1 MSFLYP
7 SMFWALT
14 ALAIPIAVHLFH
26 FRRHRQVWFSNTALL
41 KTIRQENV
49 RTRRL
54 KHLVA
59 LLLRCLFIVALVLA
73 FAFPYAPDAAAE
85 IDTEEGVV
93 GVYIDNS
100 MSMKAQSQKTTL
112 LEDARVAARNLVSKL
127 PPATRYLLLT
137 NSFEIPNEYPMNQEE
152 MLRQLDRMDL
162 EGRPVQLNEVIDRLE
177 MLKKRHGF
185 GKATLFAFSDFQ
197 QNMMDLDGVPR
208 DTSLQ
213 LVAVPLRAEVDANL
227 AVDTVWLDSPVI
239 QAGLANELHVRM
251 TNHGGKDVKGQPV
264 NLTMNG
270 KVCASATVD
279 LDAGASAE
287 LSMQFLLEEPVST
300 RCAVSL
306 VDYPIT
312 FDNDFR
318 FVVEPRA
325 SIQVVEVCRQQ
336 DRTPLSMVFDED
348 PQYRY
353 LRMDPSRIDLS
364 ALSKAQLIV
373 VDAASDLNATLR
385 EALLENASEGASV
398 AFFHD
403 DGRVVDTNTVSV
415 DQLAVRHAFFS
426 DLILDLPQH
435 ADLPKVK
442 RHVRLTPGAN
452 ASVLAR
458 LENGDPFLTEQAM
471 GRGRVYEVATLLDPA
486 WSTLSDNAL
495 FVPMMLKMA
504 LLGGGVGKLSYTLGE
519 DQTLLFNDL
528 EVTGN
533 LTVKVINEDGSFE
546 TMPAHEVRNNRLCV
560 FFQDALPEAGYYA
573 LSVNDSLCHLLAWN
587 DSRKESELRFMDGD
601 ALEKAFEAAGVEVKA
616 VLEPEAFSQH
626 DLVEAMARKSSQWR
640 WFALL
645 ALLALAGE
653 VAVLRFWK

>member
-26 FRRHRQVWFSNTALL
+26 FRRHQQVWFSNTALL
-41 KTIRQENV
+41 KTIRQENA

-59 LLLRCLFIVALVLA
+59 LLLRCLFIAALVLA

-112 LEDARVAARNLVSKL
+112 LEDARSSARSLVSKL
-127 PPATRYLLLT
+127 PPATRFLLLT

-162 EGRPVQLNEVIDRLE
+162 DGRPVKMNEVIDRLE

-185 GKATLFAFSDFQ
+185 GQATLFAFSDFQ
-197 QNMMDLDGVPR
+197 QHMMELGGVQR

-213 LVAVPLRAEVDANL
+213 LVVVPLRAEVDANL
-227 AVDTVWLDSPVI
+227 SVDTVWLDSPVI

-251 TNHGGKDVKGQPV
+251 TNHGGKEVKGQPI

-270 KVCASATVD
+270 RVCASTTVD

-287 LSMQFLLEEPVST
+287 QTMQFLLEEPGST
-300 RCAVSL
+300 ECAVSL

-312 FDNDFR
+312 FDNDYR
-318 FVVEPRA
+318 FVVAPRA
-325 SIQVVEVCRQQ
+325 TLQVVEVSRQH
-336 DRTPLSMVFDED
+336 DHTPLAMIFDED
-348 PQYRY
+348 SQYQY
-353 LRMDPSRIDLS
+353 LRMDPSRMDLS

-373 VDAASDLNATLR
+373 VDAASDLNETLR
-385 EALLENASEGASV
+385 QALLENAAEGASV

-403 DGRVVDTNTVSV
+403 DGRVVDTNAVSV

-442 RHVRLTPGAN
+442 RHVRLTLGAN
-452 ASVLAR
+452 TAVLAR
-458 LENGDPFLTEQAM
+458 LENGDPFLTEQAV
-471 GRGRVYEVATLLDPA
+471 GRGRVYEVATVLDPA
-486 WSTLSDNAL
+486 WSNLSDNAL

-533 LTVKVINEDGSFE
+533 LMVKVTNEDGSFE

-573 LSVNDSLCHLLAWN
+573 LIVNDSLCHCLAWN
-587 DSRKESELRFMDGD
+587 DSRKESELRFTDGA

-626 DLVEAMARKSSQWR
+626 DLVEAMARKSSLWR